1 MRILV
6 TGAAGFIA
14 SHLCEKLQ
22 DLGHEVVG
30 IDNFNDYYS
39 PALKRLNASDLK
51 AKGIEVFEI
60 DLNANLTS
68 VFSTPYDYI
77 YHLAAQPGISSET
90 PLSDYVT
97 NNIFATQS
105 LLDAVLQYNPNL
117 KSFINIATS
126 SVYGLVANV
135 DENVPAKPISFYG
148 STKLAA
154 EQLVLGLQRLGKLNA
169 CSIRLYSVYGPRE
182 RPEKLYTKLIENLH
196 ANKPSPLFE
205 GSVKHERSFT
215 FVAPSNGNFIT
226 LKPLVTGTTGSWMH
240 VDNIR
245 IESALSLDDRLFEN
259 EITSFPNPFTNT
271 LSFKLNN
278 IDDVSELRIFDLA
291 GREIIKKEFI
301 NELTFETFDFNPGLY
316 FYTITNQNQILKKGK
331 IIKKE

>member
-14 SHLCEKLQ
+14 SHLCEKLH

-30 IDNFNDYYS
+30 LDNFNDYYS

-51 AKGIEVFEI
+51 AKGIQVFEI
-60 DLNANLTS
+60 DLNDDLTS
-68 VFSTPYDYI
+68 VFATPYEYI
-77 YHLAAQPGISSET
+77 YHLAAQPGISAET

-97 NNIFATQS
+97 NNIFATQN
-105 LLDAVLQYNPNL
+105 LLDAVQKYNPNL

-182 RPEKLYTKLIENLH
+182 RPEKLYTKLIENLY
-196 ANKPSPLFE
+196 ADKPFPLFE

-215 FVAPSNGNFIT
+215 YVGDIVDGLSAIIGKEDIVNG
-226 LKPLVTGTTGSWMH
+226 
-240 VDNIR
+240 
-245 IESALSLDDRLFEN
+245 
-259 EITSFPNPFTNT
+259 
-271 LSFKLNN
+271 
-278 IDDVSELRIFDLA
+278 
-291 GREIIKKEFI
+291 EIINLGTDEVHTTQEGI
-301 NELTFETFDFNPGLY
+301 NLVEEIMNKSLIIEHKPARKGDQERTSAVIDKARKLLGYEPKVTF
-316 FYTITNQNQILKKGK
+316 KKGLEQQVQWYLDK
-331 IIKKE
+331 FTS

>member
-14 SHLCEKLQ
+14 SHLCEKLH

-30 IDNFNDYYS
+30 LDNFNDYYS
-39 PALKRLNASDLK
+39 PALKRLNATDLK
-51 AKGIEVFEI
+51 AKGIAVFEI
-60 DLNANLTS
+60 DLNDKLQP
-68 VFSTPYDYI
+68 VFEKPYDYI
-77 YHLAAQPGISSET
+77 YHLAAQPGISAET

-97 NNIFATQS
+97 NNIFATQN

-135 DENVPAKPISFYG
+135 GENVPAKPISFYG

-154 EQLVLGLQRLGKLNA
+154 EQLVLGLQRLGKMNA

-182 RPEKLYTKLIENLH
+182 RPEKLYTKLIENLY
-196 ANKPSPLFE
+196 ADKPFPLFE

-215 FVAPSNGNFIT
+215 FVGDIVDGLSAIIGKEDIVNG
-226 LKPLVTGTTGSWMH
+226 
-240 VDNIR
+240 
-245 IESALSLDDRLFEN
+245 
-259 EITSFPNPFTNT
+259 
-271 LSFKLNN
+271 
-278 IDDVSELRIFDLA
+278 
-291 GREIIKKEFI
+291 EIINLGTDEVHTTQEGI
-301 NELTFETFDFNPGLY
+301 NLVEEIMNKQLIIDHKPARKGDQERTSAVIDKARKLLGYEPQVTF
-316 FYTITNQNQILKKGK
+316 KKGLEQQVQWYLDK
-331 IIKKE
+331 FTS

>member
-1 MRILV
+1 MKKTLLSLITLFSFSFGMSQTIINGNFEINTLSSCLINPSNTTYNNSISNSV
-6 TGAAGFIA
+6 AFGDYTFSGP
-14 SHLCEKLQ
+14 
-22 DLGHEVVG
+22 DLLKNTCPYG
-30 IDNFNDYYS
+30 S
-39 PALKRLNASDLK
+39 PANGTWFLALGYGSQPGVGYRSDAISL
-51 AKGIEVFEI
+51 EI
-60 DLNANLTS
+60 DMNLVQGNSYTITYFDKVS
-68 VFSTPYDYI
+68 TAGGGAGGLIPLQFGLSTESSSFGTLINSSTP
-77 YHLAAQPGISSET
+77 S
-90 PLSDYVT
+90 
-97 NNIFATQS
+97 
-105 LLDAVLQYNPNL
+105 
-117 KSFINIATS
+117 
-126 SVYGLVANV
+126 
-135 DENVPAKPISFYG
+135 
-148 STKLAA
+148 
-154 EQLVLGLQRLGKLNA
+154 
-169 CSIRLYSVYGPRE
+169 YSWV
-182 RPEKLYTKLIENLH
+182 
-196 ANKPSPLFE
+196 
-205 GSVKHERSFT
+205 ERSFT

-291 GREIIKKEFI
+291 GRKIIKKEFI

>member
-14 SHLCEKLQ
+14 SHLCEKLH

-30 IDNFNDYYS
+30 LDNFNDYYS
-39 PALKRLNASDLK
+39 SVLKRLNASDLK
-51 AKGIEVFEI
+51 AKGIEVIEI
-60 DLNANLTS
+60 DLNDNLQT
-68 VFSTPYDYI
+68 VFQKPYDYI

-97 NNIFATQS
+97 NNIFATQN
-105 LLDAVLQYNPNL
+105 LLDGVAQFNPNL

-154 EQLVLGLQRLGKLNA
+154 EQLVLGQQRLGKLKA

-182 RPEKLYTKLIENLH
+182 RPEKLYTKLIENLYTD
-196 ANKPSPLFE
+196 KPFPLFE

-215 FVAPSNGNFIT
+215 YVGDIVDGLVAIVGKEDIVNGEIINLGTDEVHTTQEGINLVEEIMNKT
-226 LKPLVTGTTGSWMH
+226 LIIDHKPARKGDQEKT
-240 VDNIR
+240 
-245 IESALSLDDRLFEN
+245 SAVINKAQNLLGYE
-259 EITSFPNPFTNT
+259 PKM
-271 LSFKLNN
+271 SFKKGL
-278 IDDVSELRIFDLA
+278 ELQVQWYLDKF
-291 GREIIKKEFI
+291 
-301 NELTFETFDFNPGLY
+301 TS
-316 FYTITNQNQILKKGK
+316 
-331 IIKKE
+331 

>member
-14 SHLCEKLQ
+14 SHLCEKLH

-30 IDNFNDYYS
+30 LDNFNDYYS

-51 AKGIEVFEI
+51 AKGIEIFEI
-60 DLNANLTS
+60 DLNDNLQT

-77 YHLAAQPGISSET
+77 YHLAAQPGISAET

-97 NNIFATQS
+97 NNIFATQN
-105 LLDAVLQYNPNL
+105 LLDAVQKYNPNL

-182 RPEKLYTKLIENLH
+182 RPEKLYTKLIENLY
-196 ANKPSPLFE
+196 ADKPFPLFE

-215 FVAPSNGNFIT
+215 FVGDI
-226 LKPLVTGTTGSWMH
+226 
-240 VDNIR
+240 VDGL
-245 IESALSLDDRLFEN
+245 SA
-259 EITSFPNPFTNT
+259 I
-271 LSFKLNN
+271 
-278 IDDVSELRIFDLA
+278 I
-291 GREIIKKEFI
+291 GREDIVNGEIINLGTDEVHTTQEGI
-301 NELTFETFDFNPGLY
+301 NLVEEIMNKQLIIDHKPARKGDQERTSAVIDKARKLLGYEPKVTF
-316 FYTITNQNQILKKGK
+316 KKGLEQQVQWYLDK
-331 IIKKE
+331 FTS

>member
-14 SHLCEKLQ
+14 SHLCEKLR

-30 IDNFNDYYS
+30 LDNFNDYYS

-51 AKGIEVFEI
+51 AKGIEVIEI
-60 DLNANLTS
+60 DLNDNLQT
-68 VFSTPYDYI
+68 VFQNPYDYI
-77 YHLAAQPGISSET
+77 YHLAAQPGISAET

-97 NNIFATQS
+97 NNIFATQN
-105 LLDAVLQYNPNL
+105 LLDAVAQYNPNL

-154 EQLVLGLQRLGKLNA
+154 EQLVLGQQRLGKLKA

-182 RPEKLYTKLIENLH
+182 RPEKLYTKLIENLYSD
-196 ANKPSPLFE
+196 KPFPLFE

-215 FVAPSNGNFIT
+215 YVGDIVDGLVAIIGKEDIVNG
-226 LKPLVTGTTGSWMH
+226 
-240 VDNIR
+240 
-245 IESALSLDDRLFEN
+245 
-259 EITSFPNPFTNT
+259 
-271 LSFKLNN
+271 
-278 IDDVSELRIFDLA
+278 
-291 GREIIKKEFI
+291 EIINLGTDEVHTTQEGINLVEEIMHKKLIIDHKPARKGDQEKTSAVI
-301 NELTFETFDFNPGLY
+301 DKARRLLGYEPKVTF
-316 FYTITNQNQILKKGK
+316 KKGLEQQVQWYLDK
-331 IIKKE
+331 FTSSL

>member
-14 SHLCEKLQ
+14 SHLCEKLH
-22 DLGHEVVG
+22 DLGHDVVG
-30 IDNFNDYYS
+30 IDNYNDYYS
-39 PALKRLNASDLK
+39 PALKRLNAADLNV
-51 AKGIEVFEI
+51 KGITVFEL
-60 DLNANLTS
+60 DLNENLKS
-68 VFSTPYDYI
+68 VFEKPYDYV
-77 YHLAAQPGISSET
+77 YHLAAQPGISAET
-90 PLSDYVT
+90 PLTDYVT
-97 NNIFATQS
+97 NNIFATQN

-182 RPEKLYTKLIENLH
+182 RPEKLYTKLIENLY
-196 ANKPSPLFE
+196 ANKPFPLFE

-215 FVAPSNGNFIT
+215 YVGDIVDGLSAITGKEEIVNG
-226 LKPLVTGTTGSWMH
+226 
-240 VDNIR
+240 
-245 IESALSLDDRLFEN
+245 
-259 EITSFPNPFTNT
+259 
-271 LSFKLNN
+271 
-278 IDDVSELRIFDLA
+278 
-291 GREIIKKEFI
+291 EIINLGTDEVHTTQEGI
-301 NELTFETFDFNPGLY
+301 NLVEVIMNKQLIIDHKPARKGDQEKTSAVIDKARNLLGYEPKVTF
-316 FYTITNQNQILKKGK
+316 KKGLEQQVQWYLDK
-331 IIKKE
+331 FTS

>member
-14 SHLCEKLQ
+14 SHLCEKLH

-30 IDNFNDYYS
+30 LDNFNDYYS
-39 PALKRLNASDLK
+39 SALKRLNASDLK
-51 AKGIEVFEI
+51 ANGIEVIEI
-60 DLNANLTS
+60 DLNDNLQT
-68 VFSTPYDYI
+68 VFQKPYDYI
-77 YHLAAQPGISSET
+77 YHLAAQPGISAET

-97 NNIFATQS
+97 NNIFATQN
-105 LLDAVLQYNPNL
+105 LLDAVQECNPNL

-154 EQLVLGLQRLGKLNA
+154 EQLVLGLQRLGKMNA

-196 ANKPSPLFE
+196 ADKPFPLFE
-205 GSVKHERSFT
+205 GSIKHERSFT
-215 FVAPSNGNFIT
+215 YVGDIVDGLAAIIGKEDIVNG
-226 LKPLVTGTTGSWMH
+226 
-240 VDNIR
+240 
-245 IESALSLDDRLFEN
+245 
-259 EITSFPNPFTNT
+259 
-271 LSFKLNN
+271 
-278 IDDVSELRIFDLA
+278 
-291 GREIIKKEFI
+291 EIINLGTDEVHTTQEGI
-301 NELTFETFDFNPGLY
+301 NLVEAIMNKTLIIDHKPARKGDQEKTSAVIDKARKLLGYQPKVTF
-316 FYTITNQNQILKKGK
+316 KKGLEQQVQWYLDK
-331 IIKKE
+331 FTS

>member
-14 SHLCEKLQ
+14 SHLCEKLH

-30 IDNFNDYYS
+30 LDNFNDYYS
-39 PALKRLNASDLK
+39 SVLKRLNASDLK
-51 AKGIEVFEI
+51 AKGIEVIEI
-60 DLNANLTS
+60 DLNDNLQT
-68 VFSTPYDYI
+68 VFQKPYDYI

-97 NNIFATQS
+97 NNIFATQN
-105 LLDAVLQYNPNL
+105 LLDAVAQFNPNL

-154 EQLVLGLQRLGKLNA
+154 EQLVLGQQRLGKLKA

-182 RPEKLYTKLIENLH
+182 RPEKLYTKLIENLYTD
-196 ANKPSPLFE
+196 KPFPLFE

-215 FVAPSNGNFIT
+215 YVGDIVDGLVAIVGKEDIVNGEIINLGTDEVHTT
-226 LKPLVTGTTGSWMH
+226 LEGINLVEEIMNKTLIIDHKPARKGDQEKT
-240 VDNIR
+240 
-245 IESALSLDDRLFEN
+245 SAVINKALNLLGYE
-259 EITSFPNPFTNT
+259 PKV
-271 LSFKLNN
+271 SFK
-278 IDDVSELRIFDLA
+278 
-291 GREIIKKEFI
+291 K
-301 NELTFETFDFNPGLY
+301 GLEQQVQWY
-316 FYTITNQNQILKKGK
+316 LDKFTS
-331 IIKKE
+331 

>member
-14 SHLCEKLQ
+14 SHLCEKLR

-30 IDNFNDYYS
+30 LDNFNDYYS

-51 AKGIEVFEI
+51 AKGIDVIEI
-60 DLNANLTS
+60 DLNDNLQT
-68 VFSTPYDYI
+68 VFQNPYDYI
-77 YHLAAQPGISSET
+77 YHLAAQPGISAET

-97 NNIFATQS
+97 NNIFATQN
-105 LLDAVLQYNPNL
+105 LLDAVAKYNPNV

-154 EQLVLGLQRLGKLNA
+154 EQLVLGQQRLGKLKA

-182 RPEKLYTKLIENLH
+182 RPEKLYTKLIENLYSD
-196 ANKPSPLFE
+196 KPFPLFE

-215 FVAPSNGNFIT
+215 YVGDIVDGLVAIIGKEDIVNG
-226 LKPLVTGTTGSWMH
+226 
-240 VDNIR
+240 
-245 IESALSLDDRLFEN
+245 
-259 EITSFPNPFTNT
+259 
-271 LSFKLNN
+271 
-278 IDDVSELRIFDLA
+278 
-291 GREIIKKEFI
+291 EIINLGTDKVHTTQEGINLVEEIMHKKLIIDHKPARKGDQEKTSAVI
-301 NELTFETFDFNPGLY
+301 DKARRLLGYEPKVTF
-316 FYTITNQNQILKKGK
+316 KKGLEQQVQWYLDK
-331 IIKKE
+331 FTSSL